1 MLSETSTGSGGND
14 AFAPAAQPHFANS
27 ATIAGY
33 TILSSLPDPGAQA
46 DVYIARDHN
55 NQRYALKLYR
65 GLITPSATTTRALAE
80 LSSHRLLVPIF
91 QGEWARRVVEV
102 TQLFPQG
109 NLADFIK
116 RNGPL
121 DKEQVLRLVRQVTD
135 ALEEL
140 HGAGIQ
146 HRDLKPTNVLVRSE
160 APLDLVLADFGL
172 AAVTD
177 TTVLTQPHGT
187 LFYSAPET
195 LTGMYSKASDYWSLG
210 IILIEALTGDS
221 VAARV
226 RNDAL
231 LPYRIVQGKVPIP
244 PSIPKGWQPL
254 LRGLLQRDHYR
265 RWRAAEVRLWL
276 DRENPKDGVA
286 TEKKARPIFIASLAL
301 ALALTI
307 GAGLCLDPGVRVRTD
322 IFGNALGGAG
332 NANAPSVMQDQS
344 GALPG
349 NQVAATRVERSTR
362 STSFNLFALAV
373 TTTTAL
379 AWILSGIFLL
389 IGVSHA
395 ITGAPHGAISVLLGI
410 FLAVASYFL
419 PRLWG

>member
-1 MLSETSTGSGGND
+1 MLSETAPGSGGNGG
-14 AFAPAAQPHFANS
+14 FAPASQPHFSNS

-33 TILSSLPDPGAQA
+33 TILSPLPDPGAQA
-46 DVYIARDHN
+46 DVYIARDQN
-55 NQRYALKLYR
+55 NQAYAVKLYR
-65 GLITPSATTTRALAE
+65 GLITPSAATARALAE
-80 LSSHRLLVPIF
+80 LSRHRLLVPIF
-91 QGEWARRVVEV
+91 KGEWEGRIVEV

-109 NLADFIK
+109 NLADLIK

-121 DKEQVLRLVRQVTD
+121 DKEQALRLVRQVTD
-135 ALEEL
+135 GLEEL

-146 HRDLKPTNVLVRSE
+146 HRDLKPTNILVRSE

-172 AAVTD
+172 AAVTE
-177 TTVLTQPHGT
+177 TTVLTQAHGT

-221 VAARV
+221 IAARL

-254 LRGLLQRDHYR
+254 LKGLLQRDHYR
-265 RWRAAEVRLWL
+265 RWQAAEVRLWL
-276 DRENPKDGVA
+276 DRESPKAAVA
-286 TEKKARPIFIASLAL
+286 AEKKARPLFIASLAL

-307 GAGLCLDPGVRVRTD
+307 GAGLCLDPSVPVRSD
-322 IFGNALGGAG
+322 IFGNALGGTG
-332 NANAPSVMQDQS
+332 NANAPSAMQGQS

-349 NQVAATRVERSTR
+349 NQAAVTRVERSTR
-362 STSFNLFALAV
+362 SASINVFALAL

-410 FLAVASYFL
+410 FLAVAAYFL
-419 PRLWG
+419 PRLGG